1 MKSEVGMDGDEK
13 TCIPFSQVCFK
24 ERFLGLLIFIVA
36 MIIVGPLF
44 EEFVGLS
51 ILIDALWTAIF
62 VSAIYAIS
70 QKKRHILIAVLLAL
84 PMLGAIWTKH
94 FVQYKALIVIG
105 SLCGAAFFLF
115 AIIQMLIF
123 IYSQKEVTRDLIVGA
138 AVVYLFMAL
147 MWTFIFVVV
156 ETLHPGSFNL
166 PDGQGL
172 TATRQFVYYSFVTLT
187 TLGYGDI
194 TPVTGLARSLC
205 ILEAVIGQ
213 LYLVVQVAWLVG
225 VHVSQSMLKRA
236 GRDE

>member
-1 MKSEVGMDGDEK
+1 MDGDEK
-13 TCIPFSQVCFK
+13 TCLPFSQVCFK
-24 ERFLGLLIFIVA
+24 ERFPSLLIFIIA
-36 MIIVGPLF
+36 MLILGPLF
-44 EEFVGLS
+44 EEFVKLS
-51 ILIDALWTAIF
+51 ILMDILWSAIF
-62 VSAIYAIS
+62 VSAIYAVS
-70 QKKRHILIAVLLAL
+70 QKKRHIVIAVLLAL
-84 PMLGAIWTKH
+84 PMLGSIWTKY
-94 FVQYKALIVIG
+94 FVQNKALLVVG

-123 IYSQKEVTRDLIVGA
+123 IYGHKEVTRDLIVGA

-166 PDGQGL
+166 PEGQGFE
-172 TATRQFVYYSFVTLT
+172 ATRQFVYYSFVTLT

-194 TPVTGLARSLC
+194 TPISSLARSLC
-205 ILEAVIGQ
+205 VLEAVIGQ

>member
-1 MKSEVGMDGDEK
+1 MDGDEK
-13 TCIPFSQVCFK
+13 TCLPFGQVCFR
-24 ERFLGLLIFIVA
+24 ERFLSLLIFIIA
-36 MIIVGPLF
+36 MLVIGPLF
-44 EEFVGLS
+44 EEFVGLK
-51 ILIDALWTAIF
+51 ILIDILWSAIF
-62 VSAIYAIS
+62 VSAIYAVS
-70 QKKRHILIAVLLAL
+70 KKKRHIVIGVLLAL
-84 PMLGAIWTKH
+84 PMLGSIWTKY
-94 FVQYKALIVIG
+94 FFQYKALMVVG

-123 IYSQKEVTRDLIVGA
+123 IYNHKEVTRDMIVGA

-156 ETLHPGSFNL
+156 EILHPGSFNL
-166 PDGQGL
+166 PEGQGL
-172 TATRQFVYYSFVTLT
+172 EASRQFVYYSFVTLT

>member
-1 MKSEVGMDGDEK
+1 MDGDEK
-13 TCIPFSQVCFK
+13 TCLPFSQVCFK

-36 MIIVGPLF
+36 MIIIGPLF
-44 EEFVGLS
+44 EEFVQVRIIMD
-51 ILIDALWTAIF
+51 ILWSAIF
-62 VSAIYAIS
+62 VSAIYAVS
-70 QKKRHILIAVLLAL
+70 QKKHHILIAVLLAL
-84 PMLGAIWTKH
+84 PMLGSIWTKY
-94 FVQYKALIVIG
+94 FVQHKALMVVG

-123 IYSQKEVTRDLIVGA
+123 IYSHKEVTRDLIIGA

-166 PDGQGL
+166 PEGVDIA
-172 TATRQFVYYSFVTLT
+172 ATRQFVYYSFVTLT

-194 TPVTGLARSLC
+194 TPITSLARSLC

-225 VHVSQSMLKRA
+225 VHVSQSMLKRV